1 MWKLDTQNYFP
12 RFWVRVSIDLISFFF
27 PIKIFVAFLFFL
39 FNYLPAFCCW
49 FCRNRSRRGS
59 NSMQSGSKSKCASAS
74 HQFLLDNA
82 KNRLNDLQEKFAN
95 LRVARKEGR
104 ANDVAV
110 LEEQVNQILRE
121 WNSELSAPSP
131 ASSLLVCI

>member
-1 MWKLDTQNYFP
+1 
-12 RFWVRVSIDLISFFF
+12 
-27 PIKIFVAFLFFL
+27 
-39 FNYLPAFCCW
+39 
-49 FCRNRSRRGS
+49 
-59 NSMQSGSKSKCASAS
+59 MQSGSKSKCASAS

-121 WNSELSAPSP
+121 WNSELSASSP